1 MLIILEKAARI
12 IDAFTEYCGTVVA
25 WLTALMIVIT
35 CVIVFMRYVLESGSI
50 ALQES
55 LSYMHSI
62 VFMLGIAFT
71 LKHGGH
77 VRVDILYSKFS
88 ARTRGYI
95 DLVGAGLLLLPV
107 CLVIFLLSV
116 TYVSNSWAIGE
127 LSAESSGLPWVYLLK
142 SLLLVMPTL
151 LALQGVAEF
160 IKVLLKL
167 KDPSSLNCDPA

>member
-1 MLIILEKAARI
+1 MRIILEKATRI
-12 IDAFTEYCGTVVA
+12 IDAFTEWCGIAVA
-25 WLTALMIVIT
+25 WLTALMIITT

-71 LKHGGH
+71 LKRGGH
-77 VRVDILYSKFS
+77 VRVDIFYSKFS

-95 DLVGAGLLLLPV
+95 DLVGAVLLLLPV
-107 CLVIFLLSV
+107 CLVILLLSV

-142 SLLLVMPTL
+142 SLLLVMPIL
-151 LALQGVAEF
+151 LALQGVAEL
-160 IKVLLKL
+160 IKVILKL